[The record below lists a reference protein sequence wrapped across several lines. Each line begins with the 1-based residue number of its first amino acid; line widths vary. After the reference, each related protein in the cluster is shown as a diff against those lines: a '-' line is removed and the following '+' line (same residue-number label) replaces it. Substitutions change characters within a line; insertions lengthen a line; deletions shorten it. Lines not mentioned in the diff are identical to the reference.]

1 MAKKGR
7 SRLTE
12 EQQNE
17 LDQLSRIS
25 GLKGAAIGVGIGTV
39 AAVMTY
45 RRSPHFRALQMPMQA
60 ILPGSGNI
68 YIYIYMLY
76 NDSRNIAFDKSD
88 TKLIYY

>member
-17 LDQLSRIS
+17 VDQLSRVS
-25 GLKGAAIGVGIGTV
+25 GLKGAAIGVGIGAI
-39 AAVMTY
+39 AALMTY

-68 YIYIYMLY
+68 YILYTIY
-76 NDSRNIAFDKSD
+76 DSRNIVFDKSN
-88 TKLIYY
+88 TK